1 MCDDGTRRNANMS
14 SVSGELAELD
24 ELNLIDEEIEYTCT

>member
-1 MCDDGTRRNANMS
+1 MS